1 MKKYLL
7 GFLIA
12 VSVSVNAECKQDDAE
27 IIGHV
32 ECHAGLGK
40 YLDKPIIDYT
50 NYENGNTEV
59 TFTNGSTM
67 LYSAQCI
74 LILKQQEDTDDNQ

>member
-1 MKKYLL
+1 MKYLISI
-7 GFLIA
+7 IA
-12 VSVSVNAECKQDDAE
+12 LLALNANAVCQPVDE
-27 IIGHV
+27 IIWHV